1 MLTLSERDG
10 FELFIEDSSG
20 CCFASQSA
28 IVRMTGKPR
37 STIVDFLNKVTEG
50 INDPSQVRTEEV
62 PTNGGTQIATLYGET
77 IICKVFAKYRID
89 LLVQCA
95 KAGLRFYLYG
105 LAGHKVSVNSNRDK
119 AIEELKA
126 RFTAIELELRSTR
139 QSLELLGS
147 NPGANLLGVEEKIRD
162 RFRGQTVQ
170 WLKVRHLG
178 RPYLKRMFKKSEI
191 VRMVKG
197 IGEWIDDSC
206 IRFYP

>member
-1 MLTLSERDG
+1 MLAFFERDG
-10 FELFIEDSSG
+10 FELFVEDGSG
-20 CCFASQSA
+20 CCFASQRA

-37 STIVDFLNKVTEG
+37 STIVDFLNKVTES
-50 INDPSQVRTEEV
+50 INDPSQVRTEKI
-62 PTNGGTQIATLYGET
+62 PTIGGNQTALLYGEDV
-77 IICKVFAKYRID
+77 ICRVLAQYRVD
-89 LLVQCA
+89 LLAQCA
-95 KAGLRFYLYG
+95 KAGLRLYLYG
-105 LAGHKVSVNSNRDK
+105 LVGHKVSVNSNRDK

-126 RFTAIELELRSTR
+126 RFSVIELELRSTR

-162 RFRGQTVQ
+162 RFRGQTVH

-191 VRMVKG
+191 VRMAKG
-197 IGEWIDDSC
+197 IGEWINDSC